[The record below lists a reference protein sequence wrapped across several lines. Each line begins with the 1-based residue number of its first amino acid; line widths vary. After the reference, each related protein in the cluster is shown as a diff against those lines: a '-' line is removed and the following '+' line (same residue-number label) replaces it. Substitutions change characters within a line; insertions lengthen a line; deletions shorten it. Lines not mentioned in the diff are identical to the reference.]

1 MLMKINI
8 IIIIL
13 FLLSI
18 NVFSQ
23 REGFHLIKWNNSYQ
37 DSLADV
43 RYYFAWKISDIDSFL
58 IVADGYEDGID
69 YSIYKISNTNSLKLL
84 FRFNPILIDSSN
96 KLKKYYWG
104 YPWDI
109 NDIKTS
115 KDKDTLKFMCSI
127 NHSIERDG
135 VIDIPSWQKVL
146 PAIFFIGKTTQPN
159 ISVGKIDD
167 IKYLTIQQIIDK
179 IK

>member
-1 MLMKINI
+1 MLI
-8 IIIIL
+8 IFL

-18 NVFSQ
+18 NLYSQ
-23 REGFHLIKWNNSYQ
+23 SERLHLIKWNNSHQ
-37 DSLADV
+37 DTLSDA
-43 RYYFAWKISDIDSFL
+43 RYYFAWKISNIDSLL
-58 IVADGYEDGID
+58 IVAEGYEDGID
-69 YSIYKISNTNSLKLL
+69 YSLYKINKTNALKLL

-109 NDIKTS
+109 NDIKAN
-115 KDKDTLKFMCSI
+115 KDKDTLKLMSSV

-135 VIDIPSWQKVL
+135 VIDIPNWQKVL
-146 PAIFFIGKTTQPN
+146 PAIFFTGKTTQPN
-159 ISVGKIDD
+159 ISVGNIVD
-167 IKYLTIQQIIDK
+167 IKYLTIEQIINK